1 MLAYAVIAC
10 QSESVVHVAYGVWV
24 CLWEPRPYRGFQ
36 SVAMCLVLAMF
47 GVRMCPSYLL
57 ISFCSRTWS
66 FFFFS
71 CEVHPTIWIQPD
83 LSYGFLVTVSA
94 GASVTHMKPMKPQFF
109 RRNLTVFSLVFR
121 GPDPCPIPHGYV
133 RAKDLCDKMWKSMLY
148 IYIYLLNFLFVFIS
162 SFYFEVFQNF
172 VLDVLKLGKDWNHQN
187 LIGLG
192 CPGAV
197 QSSLG
202 LRQLDLRAGRID
214 G

>member
-57 ISFCSRTWS
+57 ISFRSRTWS
-66 FFFFS
+66 SFCWGPPNNLDPTRPFLWFPGDCFCCCLSDSHETSVFSKKSHPFFS
-71 CEVHPTIWIQPD
+71 RFARSWPVSHSSWICQSQRPLWQDVKIWRYNI
-83 LSYGFLVTVSA
+83 
-94 GASVTHMKPMKPQFF
+94 
-109 RRNLTVFSLVFR
+109 
-121 GPDPCPIPHGYV
+121 
-133 RAKDLCDKMWKSMLY
+133 Y
-148 IYIYLLNFLFVFIS
+148 IYILYLLNFLFVFIS

>member
-66 FFFFS
+66 FFS
-71 CEVHPTIWIQPD
+71 
-83 LSYGFLVTVSA
+83 FLVRSTQQFGSNQTFPMVSWWLFLLVPQWLTWNRWNL
-94 GASVTHMKPMKPQFF
+94 SFSEEISPFFLSFSEVLTRVPFLMDMWEPKTFVT
-109 RRNLTVFSLVFR
+109 RCENL
-121 GPDPCPIPHGYV
+121 C
-133 RAKDLCDKMWKSMLY
+133 Y